1 MLRSKYNIS
10 YAHSNKTIKKVI
22 LSYLDIVYGIVY
34 NENTTIN
41 NGQGLSSHLALLA
54 LVFG

>member
-22 LSYLDIVYGIVY
+22 LSYLHIVYGIVY

-41 NGQGLSSHLALLA
+41 NGQGLSSHLALLV